1 MKTNKPRLWVHGLFL
16 GPSILVFSIG
26 IVAPFLVSC
35 FYSLTD
41 WNGVSRKL
49 TFIGLQNF
57 VDIFTGKTS
66 FLNALSFTVTLSVFN
81 IILVVALG
89 TLVALLVTS
98 KIPLRNVTKTIFYL
112 PYTIGGMVLG
122 FVWQYVFLEA
132 LPSIGK
138 LLHISAL
145 TIPWLGYENTA
156 FFALGIVFVWQNLGY
171 VMVIISSGLISIS
184 KEVLESAKIDGA
196 GSITTFFK
204 IKVPQIIPYISTCVF
219 WTTACAFKM
228 FELSLAMTKGG
239 PYGSTRTLA
248 LNIYYE
254 AFSNNMYGMATAESL
269 IFILIMSV
277 IVLTQ
282 RIVTNRLEKKWL

>member
-1 MKTNKPRLWVHGLFL
+1 
-16 GPSILVFSIG
+16 
-26 IVAPFLVSC
+26 
-35 FYSLTD
+35 
-41 WNGVSRKL
+41 
-49 TFIGLQNF
+49 
-57 VDIFTGKTS
+57 
-66 FLNALSFTVTLSVFN
+66 
-81 IILVVALG
+81 
-89 TLVALLVTS
+89 
-98 KIPLRNVTKTIFYL
+98 
-112 PYTIGGMVLG
+112 
-122 FVWQYVFLEA
+122 
-132 LPSIGK
+132 
-138 LLHISAL
+138 
-145 TIPWLGYENTA
+145 
-156 FFALGIVFVWQNLGY
+156 
-171 VMVIISSGLISIS
+171 MVIISSGLISIS

-248 LNIYYE
+248 LDIYYE

>member
-66 FLNALSFTVTLSVFN
+66 FLDALSFTVTLSVFN
-81 IILVVALG
+81 IILVVVLG
-89 TLVALLVTS
+89 TLAALLVTS

-145 TIPWLGYENTA
+145 TIPWLGYEHTA
-156 FFALGIVFVWQNLGY
+156 FMPF
-171 VMVIISSGLISIS
+171 
-184 KEVLESAKIDGA
+184 
-196 GSITTFFK
+196 
-204 IKVPQIIPYISTCVF
+204 
-219 WTTACAFKM
+219 
-228 FELSLAMTKGG
+228 
-239 PYGSTRTLA
+239 
-248 LNIYYE
+248 
-254 AFSNNMYGMATAESL
+254 
-269 IFILIMSV
+269 
-277 IVLTQ
+277 
-282 RIVTNRLEKKWL
+282 

>member
-1 MKTNKPRLWVHGLFL
+1 M
-16 GPSILVFSIG
+16 
-26 IVAPFLVSC
+26 
-35 FYSLTD
+35 
-41 WNGVSRKL
+41 
-49 TFIGLQNF
+49 
-57 VDIFTGKTS
+57 
-66 FLNALSFTVTLSVFN
+66 FN
-81 IILVVALG
+81 IILVVVLG

-138 LLHISAL
+138 LFHISAL

-171 VMVIISSGLISIS
+171 VVVIISSGLISIS

-282 RIVTNRLEKKWL
+282 RILTNRLENKWL

>member
-81 IILVVALG
+81 IILVVVLG
-89 TLVALLVTS
+89 TLAALLVTS

-228 FELSLAMTKGG
+228 FELS
-239 PYGSTRTLA
+239 
-248 LNIYYE
+248 
-254 AFSNNMYGMATAESL
+254 
-269 IFILIMSV
+269 
-277 IVLTQ
+277 
-282 RIVTNRLEKKWL
+282 WL

>member
-66 FLNALSFTVTLSVFN
+66 FLDALSFTVTLSVFN
-81 IILVVALG
+81 IILVVVLG
-89 TLVALLVTS
+89 TLAALLVTS

-171 VMVIISSGLISIS
+171 VMGSHSV
-184 KEVLESAKIDGA
+184 AQA
-196 GSITTFFK
+196 G
-204 IKVPQIIPYISTCVF
+204 V
-219 WTTACAFKM
+219 
-228 FELSLAMTKGG
+228 
-239 PYGSTRTLA
+239 
-248 LNIYYE
+248 
-254 AFSNNMYGMATAESL
+254 
-269 IFILIMSV
+269 
-277 IVLTQ
+277 
-282 RIVTNRLEKKWL
+282 